1 MTEPADQIR
10 VKFLTKAQ
18 AVDQSPF
25 QWLRRF
31 PGRNPVWGRCRFLF
45 DAAARDYDWL
55 VVYDDLPRRPGSKQP
70 DWIEELACTRERTL
84 LVTTEPSSIKLY
96 GRAYLAQFGHVLT
109 SQEPWAVPHPGAI
122 RRQTGLVWFYGT
134 ELPHG
139 TYDNLLRRTEP
150 PEKPGLIA
158 TVCSNKR
165 MGHTLHSARYDF
177 TQELKRRLPELEV
190 FGHGVRPIKDKS
202 EAVDPFRHHIAVENH
217 VAPHHWTEKLADAF
231 LGWSLPFYYGAP
243 DAADYFPIE
252 SFIPIDIF
260 DLAGT
265 ERIIR
270 EAIARDEYS
279 RRLPA
284 IREARRLVL
293 ERYGTFP
300 QLAALIEE
308 RTPPASAPAP
318 TSRNN
323 GYIRARR
330 LARMRAPLLLPLDIW
345 DIRRGRLR
353 SQRLPTR

>member
-1 MTEPADQIR
+1 VTAPADEIR

-18 AVDQSPF
+18 AVDQPPH

-31 PGRNPVWGRCRFLF
+31 PGRNPVWGRCHFIF

-70 DWIEELACTRERTL
+70 DWVEELACPRERTL
-84 LVTTEPSSIKLY
+84 LVNTEPSSIKLY

-109 SQEPWAVPHPGAI
+109 SQEPWAVPHPRVI
-122 RRQTGLVWFYGT
+122 RRQPGLIWFYGM
-134 ELPHG
+134 ERRDG
-139 TYDNLLRRTEP
+139 GYDHLARAEP
-150 PEKPGLIA
+150 PGKTGLIA
-158 TVCSNKR
+158 TVCSSKR

-190 FGHGVRPIKDKS
+190 YGHGVRPIKDKS
-202 EAVDPFRHHIAVENH
+202 EAVDPFRYHIAIENH

-231 LGWSLPFYYGAP
+231 LGCSLPFYFGAP
-243 DAADYFPIE
+243 DAADYFPAE

-260 DLAGT
+260 DIDGA

-270 EAIARDEYS
+270 EAIARDEYT

-293 ERYGTFP
+293 EKYGTFQ

-308 RTPPASAPAP
+308 RTPAGTLPASPRPPA
-318 TSRNN
+318 
-323 GYIRARR
+323 GQVLRARR
-330 LARMRAPLLLPLDIW
+330 LARRRAPLALACDLVDKL
-345 DIRRGRLR
+345 RQHLGRDGAR
-353 SQRLPTR
+353 Y